1 MGKMLLEN
9 RLFIIYLQS
18 LKVSPYKS
26 LMAKSERF
34 PTKKESG
41 GQYHI
46 QVIQLGTQTVRY
58 SGFMYVHM
66 QSKWKHMSPL

>member
-9 RLFIIYLQS
+9 RLLIIYLQP

-26 LMAKSERF
+26 LKAKSERF
-34 PTKKESG
+34 PTEKESG

-46 QVIQLGTQTVRY
+46 QVIQLGTQTMRY
-58 SGFMYVHM
+58 SGFLYLHM
-66 QSKWKHMSPL
+66 QSK

>member
-9 RLFIIYLQS
+9 RLLIIYLQP

-26 LMAKSERF
+26 LKAKSERF
-34 PTKKESG
+34 PPEKESG

-46 QVIQLGTQTVRY
+46 QVIQLGTQTMRY
-58 SGFMYVHM
+58 SGFLYLHM
-66 QSKWKHMSPL
+66 QSK